1 MKSIGECNS
10 KYKSAQEEM
19 YRKIAE
25 YGHFLAV
32 NFQVIPKWEC
42 NVMNDY
48 IIFLHSN
55 PNTESIYYREEN
67 TDKLG

>member
-1 MKSIGECNS
+1 
-10 KYKSAQEEM
+10 M

-42 NVMNDY
+42 NVINYY
-48 IIFLHSN
+48 IIFLHFN
-55 PNTESIYYREEN
+55 PNTESIYYREDN
-67 TDKLG
+67 TVKLG